1 MKILCGIVT
10 FNPNIDRLKEN
21 VDAVVNQVDHLLIF
35 DNNSSNINELKE
47 FADYNNISLFC
58 NQNNDGIAHALKYI
72 MQYSIDNK
80 YDWVLSLDQD
90 TVVNNDLIENY
101 KKYTN
106 VENVGAVTCNYKD
119 RNTDELEF
127 KMSDTE
133 VEIEGCI
140 TSGFFLKITAYQDT
154 QGYDED
160 MFIDGVDFDICNALR
175 RKKYKIIRIP
185 FVGFLHEL
193 GNSRIFQ
200 FGNKKIKVWN
210 HSSFRKYYIFRN
222 AIYVARKYPEYYSIH
237 KEIEFRFKDLL
248 KIILFENNK
257 IDKLKKSING
267 MYDGFKMEI

>member
-10 FNPNIDRLKEN
+10 YNPNMERLKEN
-21 VDAVVNQVDHLLIF
+21 VDAVVKQVDQLLIF
-35 DNNSSNINELKE
+35 DNNSSNISELKK
-47 FADYNNISLFC
+47 FVDSNNISLYS
-58 NQNNDGIAHALKYI
+58 NQTNSGIAHALKYI
-72 MQYSIDNK
+72 MQYSIENK

-90 TVVNNDLIENY
+90 TVINNDLIENY
-101 KKYTN
+101 KKYIN
-106 VENVGAVTCNYKD
+106 VENVGAMTCNYKD
-119 RNTDELEF
+119 RNTEELEF
-127 KMSDTE
+127 ELSDTE
-133 VEIEGCI
+133 AEIEGCI
-140 TSGFFLKITAYQDT
+140 TSGFFLKVTAYQET
-154 QGYDED
+154 QGYDEK

-222 AIYVARKYPEYYSIH
+222 AIYVARKYPEYYSLH
-237 KEIEFRFKDLL
+237 KEMEFRIKDLL

-257 IDKLKKSING
+257 IDKLNKSIKG
-267 MYDGFKMEI
+267 MNDGFKMEI